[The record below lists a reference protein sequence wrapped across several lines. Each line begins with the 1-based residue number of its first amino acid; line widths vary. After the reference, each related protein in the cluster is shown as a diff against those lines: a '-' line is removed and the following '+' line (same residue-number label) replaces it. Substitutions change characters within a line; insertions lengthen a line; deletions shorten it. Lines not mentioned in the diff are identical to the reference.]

1 MVLKILSSK
10 IREDKA
16 IQDFQIRNEEIKLY
30 LFKKGMIIYVENYMK
45 TTKINKIYLFR
56 IQENCTKLNCISIC
70 QQRTSLHE

>member
-56 IQENCTKLNCISIC
+56 IQ
-70 QQRTSLHE
+70 